1 MWLGNDFEES
11 YMVTLLLI
19 LPMIVPLIQNV
30 GLSILQAMNK
40 FKFRAVATSIM
51 AILNIVFSIFLAK
64 VWGPT
69 GAALGTTISLIICN
83 IVVMNIYYKRKI
95 GLDIGKFWKN
105 ILEMFL
111 KLLPPFAIVAIL
123 IAITNLQGWLAIV
136 VYGGLYVVLYLMSTY
151 LFIANEYEKKY
162 LKRVLKKLYI
172 KV

>member
-1 MWLGNDFEES
+1 
-11 YMVTLLLI
+11 
-19 LPMIVPLIQNV
+19 V

-64 VWGPT
+64 VWGAT

-111 KLLPPFAIVAIL
+111 KLLVPFAIVAIL
-123 IAITNLQGWLAIV
+123 IVVTNLQGWLAIV
-136 VYGGLYVVLYLMSTY
+136 VYGGLYVVLYLMSAY
-151 LFIANEYEKKY
+151 LFVANEYEKKY
-162 LKRVLKKLYI
+162 LKRVLKKLHI